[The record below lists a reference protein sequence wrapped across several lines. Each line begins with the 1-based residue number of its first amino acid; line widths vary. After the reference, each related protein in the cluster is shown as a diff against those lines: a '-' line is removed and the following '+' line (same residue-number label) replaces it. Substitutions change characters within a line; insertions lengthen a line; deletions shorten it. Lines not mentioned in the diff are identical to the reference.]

1 MATLAFLSWRWSF
14 VCLLMVMGAV
24 IAVWGARRGR
34 KGLLGAVRGNSAHL
48 VPLME
53 GFRALIIGLA
63 LIGIGLA
70 WTWHL
75 HWLLIV
81 SLTTAAGET
90 FETTLILFALRHGAH
105 LEWGRRR
112 PRPVR
117 SRSAP
122 RRLVTT

>member
-1 MATLAFLSWRWSF
+1 METLAVLSWRWAL
-14 VCLLMVMGAV
+14 VCLLMVAGAG

-34 KGLLGAVRGNSAHL
+34 KGLLGAVRGDSAHL

-63 LIGIGLA
+63 LIGVGLA
-70 WTWHL
+70 WIWHL
-75 HWLLIV
+75 PWLLIV

-105 LEWGRRR
+105 LELGRRR
-112 PRPVR
+112 PRPVGLGG
-117 SRSAP
+117 AP
-122 RRLVTT
+122 GRFVST